1 MERLHRLPHPKL
13 RIVRNSN
20 RIRMWVICQKCFF
33 AWEVGRAIVTM
44 KEHMDW
50 DDWVRGYS

>member
-1 MERLHRLPHPKL
+1 MERLLPLPHPKL

-20 RIRMWVICQKCFF
+20 RIRMWVIYQKCFF
-33 AWEVGRAIVTM
+33 AWEVGSAIVTM